1 MIDWFHVVNLL
12 SIEFVFVFVFFL
24 FEIRDERIFVVQM
37 WRRRS
42 RLRIVARKNVEWL
55 HTIAV
60 GERERDS
67 MFMRRWQ
74 MTNSEFRMNFSWCL
88 PDTSTRRAIARTFFC
103 LFASVLATSEHRIDN
118 EHRFR
123 FEEVQVRANV
133 RSKPNYKL
141 YIFHVHSDE
150 RLLWRSAQRF
160 EN

>member
-1 MIDWFHVVNLL
+1 MKRDWLISRCKFTVDRVC
-12 SIEFVFVFVFFL
+12 FCFRFFL
-24 FEIRDERIFVVQM
+24 IRDS
-37 WRRRS
+37 RRTHIRS
-42 RLRIVARKNVEWL
+42 TNVATPIPAADCRTEKCWMIAHNCRGWTRAWL
-55 HTIAV
+55 DVYASLANDKFRVSYEFFMMSAWHIDST
-60 GERERDS
+60 RDS
-67 MFMRRWQ
+67 E
-74 MTNSEFRMNFSWCL
+74 S
-88 PDTSTRRAIARTFFC
+88 

-123 FEEVQVRANV
+123 FEEVQVGANV